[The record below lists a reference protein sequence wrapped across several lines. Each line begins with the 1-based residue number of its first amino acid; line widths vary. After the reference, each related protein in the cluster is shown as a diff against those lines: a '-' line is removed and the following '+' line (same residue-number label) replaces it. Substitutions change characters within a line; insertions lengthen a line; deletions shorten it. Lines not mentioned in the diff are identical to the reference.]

1 MKNVDNINNHF
12 LIICCLLLGYCKSN
26 NSRVNEIHT
35 EKYDFNKEIFNN
47 IDTACKFLKQV
58 KHLELGF
65 IKGGFPL
72 RLLDFENL
80 ESLVILYS
88 ELDSIPNEINKLI
101 KLKKIHINYS
111 RLKFIPF
118 EIGDLKEIE
127 DLAFMYNFLTDIPQE
142 ICKLSKL
149 KKINLTGNQIDT
161 LDTCICNL
169 KSLKLLALSYFPE
182 DKHIDSITYNKLKY
196 CLPKTGIALRPIE

>member
-1 MKNVDNINNHF
+1 MFILYQAKNRKLQLEGSTGNLSNTKFILRTHVKQRMKNVDNINNHF

-88 ELDSIPNEINKLI
+88 ELDSIPNEINKL
-101 KLKKIHINYS
+101 KN
-111 RLKFIPF
+111 
-118 EIGDLKEIE
+118 
-127 DLAFMYNFLTDIPQE
+127 
-142 ICKLSKL
+142 
-149 KKINLTGNQIDT
+149 
-161 LDTCICNL
+161 
-169 KSLKLLALSYFPE
+169 
-182 DKHIDSITYNKLKY
+182 
-196 CLPKTGIALRPIE
+196 